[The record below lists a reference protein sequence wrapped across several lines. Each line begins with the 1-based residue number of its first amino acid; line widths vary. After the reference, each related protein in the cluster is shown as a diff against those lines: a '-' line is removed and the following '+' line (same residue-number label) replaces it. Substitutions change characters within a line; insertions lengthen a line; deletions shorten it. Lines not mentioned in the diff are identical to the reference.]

1 MKVWGPARRARSR
14 ARMVRS
20 KIQGVRV
27 KPGCSSLARLAV
39 VLMVLAAGDA
49 AGADQVSVSAHRE
62 GEAVIVEARASL
74 RVDLGMAWE
83 VLTGYDRYAQFIPDL
98 TSSRVLSRSGSDVVV
113 EQKGQL
119 GFLVFR
125 LPMEVTM
132 SISERPRTGISS
144 HAIAG
149 TFREMTGNYALTQAG
164 DDLQL
169 TYSGRMVPRFGL
181 LSLIGT
187 AAVKAAVEKQFGALV
202 REMRARAAVPEK

>member
-1 MKVWGPARRARSR
+1 L
-14 ARMVRS
+14 
-20 KIQGVRV
+20 I
-27 KPGCSSLARLAV
+27 
-39 VLMVLAAGDA
+39 VLAAADA
-49 AGADQVSVSAHRE
+49 AGADQVRVEAHRE
-62 GEAVIVEARASL
+62 GEAVIVEAHASL
-74 RVDLGMAWE
+74 HADLGIAWN

-125 LPMEVTM
+125 LPVEVTM
-132 SISERPRTGISS
+132 TVSERPQTGINSR
-144 HAIAG
+144 AIAG
-149 TFREMTGNYALTQAG
+149 TFREMTGSYTLAQAG

-181 LSLIGT
+181 LSLMGT

-202 REMRARAAVPEK
+202 REMQTRAALPEK